1 MSAETVS
8 NFFVHP
14 LLRAHDWQHRP
25 QLDELCQWWRGGGRG
40 VLALVGMG
48 GAGKTAIAERFL
60 RVLPGGLPT
69 DPDVR
74 KDDSLPTPHGV
85 FVFSFYDAPNPEA
98 FFEALQMWLE
108 RTPRLQMVLS
118 LQQMIFLLQQTP
130 GLMVLDGLEKVQED
144 GVRGLLG
151 RLESP
156 KLREF
161 LDRIAAGYFP
171 ELSVLVTSRFPL
183 ADLRDARP
191 QFFRSLPIEEI
202 EVPAGIRL
210 LRARGVRGTDLQLA
224 SIVEACGRHALTVD
238 FAGGYI
244 AEFGGGD
251 PATPVD
257 FDMDSERL
265 RQRLDDE
272 PDEARRHVLKQGHRF
287 ARLAERYREA
297 MRGDKAKQTEGDA
310 AALALLER
318 ICLFR
323 LGVEAETLASIFT
336 GENAVNVSGPAL
348 AGLSRVQLQK
358 KLDWLVRMRIVEANT
373 KSSAQPYL
381 LSDLKPETRNLKPF
395 YSIHPAVRDGFLSGI
410 GDAAL
415 RANHE
420 AVRQG
425 LEVSLGDAPGK
436 NPSDPATLDLL
447 EEIVH
452 HTLQSGHVSEAWDIH
467 RNRIGGYQNL
477 GWRLGAYERGERICR
492 AFAGGREI
500 GVQPVS
506 APPSDRQAAAAT
518 SLPWQSLPEDD
529 QAIFINEWALYLL
542 SLGRLAA
549 AARGDEL
556 HNEMQVRQ
564 KSWANASIGNQN
576 LSEVWLLS
584 GRLTAGQ
591 ATAAE
596 ALRLAELADDAEKR
610 FQSHAYRAHAHA
622 SRGEVPSALADF
634 RAALDWQ
641 HKAADNWGP
650 SWKDKPLFSV
660 WGIQQSQLLARL
672 GRRDE
677 ATRLTEANIE
687 ILAEEWGDHHQDIP
701 KCNLIRSDLQREVG
715 DLAQAETLHDSAHD
729 WAVARDA
736 KEVRCWAALVEV
748 RIAAGRMRNRQAT
761 PSSLP
766 PPPIPNPHSAL
777 ADGLALARDCGYSI
791 FHIDLLLERAR
802 LHLLSGE
809 PQAALDDLRTALDDG
824 IPGNPQTGQPELLAA
839 THAECGYAWGIAEGL
854 QLRGEALLLQS
865 AQTHDQSTF
874 VPAQRAALPAAVRDL
889 IARAESCLTEAL
901 ARWQP
906 LHDPEPERPD
916 QNFHLDGKEYNYRA
930 AETYRVLTELAGG
943 VLTNY
948 PLKKKTQNET
958 AKTPVK
964 TKGALPM
971 QPPIDFVIITPLEEE
986 REAMLN
992 HLGNPKRLPPSNDDI
1007 RVYYP
1012 ATVPVVFTDGT
1023 NSQYKV
1029 VVTDLLGM
1037 GRVEAANAVGDAVRR
1052 WKPKFVLLVGIA
1064 GGLAK
1069 AGVKVGDV
1077 LISEQIADYEL
1088 QKLTVEKTEIR
1099 WSVHRASP
1107 ALLAAARQLRPAD
1120 WQPLVRESRPQPGEP
1135 QRHSG
1140 PICTGDKVVA
1150 NGLLNEY
1157 REIWTKLIGVEMEAG
1172 GVASAAFQAASAPGF
1187 FMMRGVSDLA
1197 DPDKGN
1203 AQTESWRT
1211 YACDVAAAYV
1221 EAFLKSGPVV
1231 PVSAA
1236 QANENP
1242 Q

>member
-1 MSAETVS
+1 MSADTVS

-25 QLDELCQWWRGGGRG
+25 QLDAVCQWWRNGGRG

-48 GAGKTAIAERFL
+48 GAGKTAIVERFL

-69 DPDVR
+69 DPDVP
-74 KDDSLPTPHGV
+74 KDGTLPTPHSV

-108 RTPRLQMVLS
+108 RTPRVQTVLS
-118 LQQMIFLLQQTP
+118 IGQMIYLLQQTP

-151 RLESP
+151 RLASP

-191 QFFRSLPIEEI
+191 QFFHSLPIEEI
-202 EVPAGIRL
+202 DLPAGVRL
-210 LRARGVRGTDLQLA
+210 LRARGVNGTNLQLEG
-224 SIVEACGRHALTVD
+224 IVEACGRHALTVD

-244 AEFGGGD
+244 FEFGGGD

-257 FDMDSERL
+257 FEMDSERL

-297 MRGDKAKQTEGDA
+297 MRGDAADQREGDA

-323 LGVEAETLASIFT
+323 LGVEAETLANIFT
-336 GENAVNVSGPAL
+336 GEKAVNVSGRAL
-348 AGLSRVQLQK
+348 AGLSGAQLQK
-358 KLDWLVRMRIVEANT
+358 KLDWLARMRIVE
-373 KSSAQPYL
+373 SQSATHNPQ
-381 LSDLKPETRNLKPF
+381 SAIRNPQSNIR

-415 RANHE
+415 RDNHE

-425 LEVSLGDAPGK
+425 LEVSLGDAPGE
-436 NPSDPATLDLL
+436 NPSDPTTLDLL

-452 HTLQSGHVSEAWDIH
+452 HTLQSGHVSEAWGIYE
-467 RNRIGGYQNL
+467 NRIGGFRNL

-518 SLPWQSLPEDD
+518 ALPWQSLPENQ
-529 QAIFINEWALYLL
+529 QAIFINEWALYLHN
-542 SLGRLAA
+542 LGRFAA
-549 AARGDEL
+549 AARGYEL
-556 HNEMQVRQ
+556 NIEMRMRHE
-564 KSWANASIGNQN
+564 KWKNASIGNQN

-584 GRLTAGQ
+584 GRLKVGQ

-596 ALRLAELADDAEKR
+596 ALRLAGLADNAEERYK
-610 FQSHAYRAHAHA
+610 SHAYRAHAHA
-622 SRGEVPSALADF
+622 LRGEVPAALTDF
-634 RAALDWQ
+634 RAALDWR
-641 HKAADNWGP
+641 HKAEGND
-650 SWKDKPLFSV
+650 DRPLYSIH
-660 WGIQQSQLLARL
+660 GIFYTHLLARL

-677 ATRLTEANIE
+677 ATRLTETNEQMHLSAKIDIQLPHCRL
-687 ILAEEWGDHHQDIP
+687 IL
-701 KCNLIRSDLQREVG
+701 SDLHREAG
-715 DLAQAETLHDSAHD
+715 DLAQAETPHTWAHD

-748 RIAAGRMRNRQAT
+748 RIAACGMRNRHAT
-761 PSSLP
+761 PLSNP
-766 PPPIPNPHSAL
+766 PSAIPNPPAAL
-777 ADGLALARDCGYSI
+777 DHGLALARDCGFGI

-802 LHLLSGE
+802 WHLMSGA

-854 QLRGEALLLQS
+854 QLRGEALLLQA
-865 AQTHDQSTF
+865 AQTHGQSAF
-874 VPAQRAALPAAVRDL
+874 APAQRATLPAAVRDL
-889 IARAESCLTEAL
+889 IAQAEACLTKAL

-916 QNFHLDGKEYNYRA
+916 QNFQLDGKQYNYRA
-930 AETYRVLTELAGG
+930 AETHRILTELAGG

-948 PLKKKTQNET
+948 PLKPIE
-958 AKTPVK
+958 KTPP
-964 TKGALPM
+964 TKGTETMTTTTRDQVFISYSHLDKDWLDKLQATLKPLLRKQTIDVWADTRIKAGAQWKDEIKQALA
-971 QPPIDFVIITPLEEE
+971 
-986 REAMLN
+986 RA
-992 HLGNPKRLPPSNDDI
+992 
-1007 RVYYP
+1007 
-1012 ATVPVVFTDGT
+1012 
-1023 NSQYKV
+1023 KV
-1029 VVTDLLGM
+1029 
-1037 GRVEAANAVGDAVRR
+1037 A
-1052 WKPKFVLLVGIA
+1052 VLLVSRNFLASDFIA
-1064 GGLAK
+1064 DEEIPPILSAAKHDGLTVIWVPVGACLYDETDIAAYQAAIDPGKPLNGMKDADQDAALVTIAK
-1069 AGVKVGDV
+1069 A
-1077 LISEQIADYEL
+1077 
-1088 QKLTVEKTEIR
+1088 IR
-1099 WSVHRASP
+1099 D
-1107 ALLAAARQLRPAD
+1107 AA
-1120 WQPLVRESRPQPGEP
+1120 
-1135 QRHSG
+1135 
-1140 PICTGDKVVA
+1140 
-1150 NGLLNEY
+1150 
-1157 REIWTKLIGVEMEAG
+1157 
-1172 GVASAAFQAASAPGF
+1172 
-1187 FMMRGVSDLA
+1187 
-1197 DPDKGN
+1197 
-1203 AQTESWRT
+1203 
-1211 YACDVAAAYV
+1211 
-1221 EAFLKSGPVV
+1221 
-1231 PVSAA
+1231 
-1236 QANENP
+1236 NP
-1242 Q
+1242 

>member
-1 MSAETVS
+1 MAAETVS
-8 NFFVHP
+8 NFFVHS

-25 QLDELCQWWRGGGRG
+25 QLDDVCQWWRGGGRG

-48 GAGKTAIAERFL
+48 GAGKTAIVERFL
-60 RVLPGGLPT
+60 RVLPGGLPP
-69 DPDVR
+69 DPDVP
-74 KDDSLPTPHGV
+74 KDNTLPTPRGV

-108 RTPRLQMVLS
+108 HTPRIQVVFS
-118 LQQMIFLLQQTP
+118 LQQMIFLLQQRP

-151 RLESP
+151 RLASP

-161 LDRIAAGYFP
+161 LNHIAAGNFDN
-171 ELSVLVTSRFPL
+171 LSVLVTSRFPL

-210 LRARGVRGTDLQLA
+210 LRARGVRGTDLQLE

-297 MRGDKAKQTEGDA
+297 MRGDTAERSEGKGEGDA

-323 LGVEAETLASIFT
+323 LGVEAETLSNIFT
-336 GENAVNVSGPAL
+336 GEKAVNVSGPAL
-348 AGLSRVQLQK
+348 AGLSRAQLQK
-358 KLDWLVRMRIVEANT
+358 KLDWLVRMRIVESQSKIQNP
-373 KSSAQPYL
+373 KS
-381 LSDLKPETRNLKPF
+381 KIR

-415 RANHE
+415 RENHE

-425 LEVSLGDAPGK
+425 LEVSLGDAPGE

-452 HTLQSGHVSEAWDIH
+452 HTLQSGHVSEAWDIYW
-467 RNRIGGYQNL
+467 NRIGAYENL
-477 GWRLGAYERGERICR
+477 IWRLGAYERGERICR

-506 APPSDRQAAAAT
+506 APPSDRQAADAT
-518 SLPWQSLPEDD
+518 ALPWQALPEAQ
-529 QAIFINEWALYLL
+529 QASFINEWALYL
-542 SLGRLAA
+542 SELGRLAA
-549 AARGDEL
+549 AARGYEL
-556 HNEMQVRQ
+556 VVEMPFCK
-564 KSWANASIGNQN
+564 KSNKEASIGNLN
-576 LSEVWLLS
+576 LSDVWLLS
-584 GRLTAGQ
+584 GRLRASQ

-596 ALRLAELADDAEKR
+596 ALRLAELADGAKTR
-610 FQSHAYRAHAHA
+610 SASHAYRAHAHA
-622 SRGEVPSALADF
+622 LRGEVPSALTDF

-641 HKAADNWGP
+641 HKAESHAPDR
-650 SWKDKPLFSV
+650 PLWSLGGT
-660 WGIQQSQLLARL
+660 WHTHLLARL

-677 ATRLTEANIE
+677 ATRLTEANLE
-687 ILAEEWGDHHQDIP
+687 IWGTEHQADGA
-701 KCNLIRSDLQREVG
+701 KCNLILSELHREAGV
-715 DLAQAETLHDSAHD
+715 LAQAETLHDSAHD

-748 RIAAGRMRNRQAT
+748 RMAVRAMLNRQAT

-766 PPPIPNPHSAL
+766 PAAIPNPPAAL
-777 ADGLALARDCGYSI
+777 ADGLALARDCGFGI

-802 LHLLSGE
+802 WHLFGDA

-854 QLRGEALLLQS
+854 QLRGESLLLQA
-865 AQTHDQSTF
+865 AQTHGQSTF
-874 VPAQRAALPAAVRDL
+874 APAHRAALPAAVRNL
-889 IARAESCLTEAL
+889 IAQAEACLTEAL

-916 QNFHLDGKEYNYRA
+916 QNFQLDGKQYNYRA
-930 AETYRVLTELAGG
+930 AETHRVLTELAGG

-948 PLKKKTQNET
+948 PLHSANPKTEIT
-958 AKTPVK
+958 
-964 TKGALPM
+964 TKGTTTTMSTSSTSPRVLISYSHDSDAHAQLVR
-971 QPPIDFVIITPLEEE
+971 QLADKLRGDGVDCVIDQYITNPSQGWPLWMDE
-986 REAMLN
+986 
-992 HLGNPKRLPPSNDDI
+992 
-1007 RVYYP
+1007 
-1012 ATVPVVFTDGT
+1012 
-1023 NSQYKV
+1023 Q
-1029 VVTDLLGM
+1029 
-1037 GRVEAANAVGDAVRR
+1037 VEKA
-1052 WKPKFVLLVGIA
+1052 KFVLVLFTQRYA
-1064 GGLAK
+1064 EK
-1069 AGVKVGDV
+1069 SREPKKSGVRFESV
-1077 LISEQIADYEL
+1077 LILQDLYEAGMINDKFIPIL
-1088 QKLTVEKTEIR
+1088 FD
-1099 WSVHRASP
+1099 
-1107 ALLAAARQLRPAD
+1107 PAD
-1120 WQPLVRESRPQPGEP
+1120 SQHIVKWLKPFNHYAVSNGAGYESLLRRLLDDPAVVMPPLGSPKKL
-1135 QRHSG
+1135 G
-1140 PICTGDKVVA
+1140 PK
-1150 NGLLNEY
+1150 
-1157 REIWTKLIGVEMEAG
+1157 
-1172 GVASAAFQAASAPGF
+1172 
-1187 FMMRGVSDLA
+1187 
-1197 DPDKGN
+1197 
-1203 AQTESWRT
+1203 
-1211 YACDVAAAYV
+1211 
-1221 EAFLKSGPVV
+1221 
-1231 PVSAA
+1231 
-1236 QANENP
+1236 NP
-1242 Q
+1242 